1 MTGSLRETGLNQL
14 LTSLNFHENLPIHH
28 ILVTEKG
35 AKIEEKL
42 LNQYTFWFI
51 DRKKL
56 DIPVDLR
63 RSTWIL
69 FRQISDFEIL

>member
-42 LNQYTFWFI
+42 LNQYTFWII
-51 DRKKL
+51 DRKNYTYNYNSNSPEKSYL
-56 DIPVDLR
+56 HFV
-63 RSTWIL
+63 
-69 FRQISDFEIL
+69 